1 MTVIKPKHE
10 SYDIYLY
17 YIIYNNMYFI
27 YVILSVY

>member
-10 SYDIYLY
+10 NYDIY